1 VERTSL
7 ASVEGFQL
15 RAEVVG
21 WRPEA
26 GMVAFAMGVEGNGRE
41 VAGARVAGEVEV
53 QA

>member
-1 VERTSL
+1 MGPTS

-15 RAEVVG
+15 GAEVVG
-21 WRPEA
+21 WHPEA
-26 GMVAFAMGVEGNGRE
+26 EKVAFATEGNGRE